1 MIRGVLF
8 DIDDTLYNSTEL
20 AYRARQNAV
29 KAMIEAGLPVKNPEK
44 VLKVLLEV
52 IQELGPNYGE
62 HYRLLLEKLG
72 IEWDPE
78 IIAAGVAAY
87 HDTKFSY
94 LKPFPDTIPVLLQ
107 LKVEGYKI
115 GAISDG
121 LAVKQWEKLIRL
133 GLHHFFDT
141 VIISETLESSKPD
154 PKMFKAA
161 SEGMRL
167 SSNEILMVGDSK
179 SRDISGGKN
188 VGMKTVWI
196 ESAKK
201 GDTKPDFVVKSL
213 SGLPA
218 ILEEL
223 NGKYKQ

>member
-29 KAMIEAGLPVKNPEK
+29 KAMIEAGLPVKDPKK
-44 VLKVLLEV
+44 VFNVLQEV
-52 IQELGPNYGE
+52 IKECGPNFGE
-62 HYRLLLEKLG
+62 HYRILLEKLG
-72 IEWDPE
+72 LEWDPE

-94 LKPFPDTIPVLLQ
+94 LKPYPDTIPVLLE
-107 LKVEGYKI
+107 LKTAGYKI

-121 LAVKQWEKLIRL
+121 LSVKQWEKLIRL
-133 GLHHFFDT
+133 GIHHFFDI
-141 VIISETLESSKPD
+141 VVISETLGVTKPD

-161 SEGMRL
+161 SEGL
-167 SSNEILMVGDSK
+167 GLPLEEILMVGDSVR
-179 SRDISGGKN
+179 RDISGAKAI
-188 VGMKTVWI
+188 GMKTIWV
-196 ESAKK
+196 ESPKK
-201 GDTKPDFVVKSL
+201 GEAKPDFTIKSL

-223 NGKYKQ
+223 NGN